1 MLPSDSDSV
10 PATVADGDACTG
22 AIVFVI
28 WPVALL
34 VTVMIYAAASD
45 NDFHG
50 ALALLFL
57 GALLVWQLDRP
68 RK

>member
-1 MLPSDSDSV
+1 
-10 PATVADGDACTG
+10 VAWRPDKRQWL
-22 AIVFVI
+22 VI

-34 VTVMIYAAASD
+34 ATVIIFSAASD

-68 RK
+68 R